1 MKIGKCPICG
11 GETTE
16 AVVEVQE
23 TIKGRAYIIKGV
35 EAEVCT
41 HCGEK
46 LYSLEEMRRIE
57 EMRKKLKQRR
67 VKPIEVRKV
76 EVVSL

>member
-1 MKIGKCPICG
+1 MKVGKCPICG
-11 GETTE
+11 GETRE

-23 TIKGRAYIIKGV
+23 TIKGKAYIIKGV
-35 EAEVCT
+35 EAEVCIQ
-41 HCGEK
+41 CGER
-46 LYSLEEMRRIE
+46 LYSLEEMKRIE
-57 EMRKKLKQRR
+57 EMRKKLVEKR

>member
-1 MKIGKCPICG
+1 MKVGKCPICG
-11 GETTE
+11 GETRE

-23 TIKGRAYIIKGV
+23 TIRGKAYIIKGV

-41 HCGEK
+41 QCGER
-46 LYSLEEMRRIE
+46 LYSMEEMRRIE
-57 EMRKKLKQRR
+57 EMRKKLVEKR
-67 VKPIEVRKV
+67 VKPIEVREV

>member
-1 MKIGKCPICG
+1 MKVGRCPICG
-11 GETTE
+11 GETRE

-35 EAEVCT
+35 EAELCIQ
-41 HCGEK
+41 CGER
-46 LYSLEEMRRIE
+46 LYSLEEMRKIE
-57 EMRKKLKQRR
+57 EMRKRLAEKR
-67 VKPIEVRKV
+67 VKPLEVRKV